1 MKPSEMRDKDPSEL
15 TELEGQ
21 LQDQLLKISVAQST
35 QRHRNT
41 SQISR
46 IKRDIA
52 RVKTIQTERTRKETQ
67 A

>member
-1 MKPSEMRDKDPSEL
+1 MKPSEIRDKSGEEL
-15 TELEGQ
+15 SELEGE
-21 LQDQLLKISVAQST
+21 LRDQLLKISVAQST

-41 SQISR
+41 AQISR

-52 RVKTIQTERTRKETQ
+52 RVRTIQTERARQEAQ

>member
-1 MKPSEMRDKDPSEL
+1 MKTSEIRDKSAEEL
-15 TELEGQ
+15 TELQTE
-21 LQDQLLKISVAQST
+21 LQDQLLKISVALST

-41 SQISR
+41 SQIGR

-52 RVKTIQTERTRKETQ
+52 RVKTIQTERARKETQ